1 MFEDQCRSYSDGN
14 LVGQKDCKQREDPGS
29 SPPHIGEVCLSLLTR
44 LIAYTPTANGASSSE
59 VRMWL
64 SSESCSSSVE
74 SLLPLVFHPCPSMRR
89 EIAVLLAFMLFSS
102 DVLISSLEEVKPNS
116 LPSFCLLCHSYS
128 WVIHWHQ
135 VAFLKLCVG
144 WLAAV
149 GNQQRQTI
157 EVEFHNIVS
166 GHISS
171 ISKRPK
177 VFMWLWALCAIAIFA
192 LASLPMQGGWC
203 QIVPLW

>member
-1 MFEDQCRSYSDGN
+1 MVHHRLRFGCGYHLSHVAALWKVSCLWCFI
-14 LVGQKDCKQREDPGS
+14 LVQ
-29 SPPHIGEVCLSLLTR
+29 VCEGRLLCSLHLCFSAQT
-44 LIAYTPTANGASSSE
+44 
-59 VRMWL
+59 
-64 SSESCSSSVE
+64 CSFQAWKRWNQY
-74 SLLPLVFHPCPSMRR
+74 P
-89 EIAVLLAFMLFSS
+89 
-102 DVLISSLEEVKPNS
+102 
-116 LPSFCLLCHSYS
+116 PSFCLSCHSYS

-166 GHISS
+166 GHIS

-177 VFMWLWALCAIAIFA
+177 VFMQLWAPCAIAIFA

-203 QIVPLW
+203 QIVPLQ